1 MDEPFY
7 QKSSFLSYARKNEGL
22 IERKRNSYIILM
34 LCKKHVND
42 KFYVISI
49 LVDGQKSVAVK
60 CQLWSNVP
68 RSNVSCGQMSRGQM
82 SLAVKRPAVKWHLR
96 SNVPWSN
103 ISCGQ
108 MSRGQMSVAVKCPVV
123 KCHLRSKNVHG
134 QKSRGQ
140 TSAAVKCH
148 ISLLRSNVPCGPIS
162 LPPSAVKCSLRF
174 FVLWSKVSGQMSGGQ
189 MILWSYEI
197 HSPAVINCFSFFRAD
212 DGAGTSEILFEEIS
226 DKSNIWTRIDFP
238 LDIKDKNYQV
248 VMSGQYTRM
257 ETMPFGKFREKIIYI
272 FYIFY
277 FFLISGDMAID
288 DISFTPKCRFVEEPS
303 PTTTTPST
311 PKPCPDGK
319 FTCSDGSCIEKVQI
333 S

>member
-1 MDEPFY
+1 MARGIRINLSWSVGNYPLPSSHPQWIGSFLPSCRTLEWVFWSKGFHCTSVEATFAMDEPFY

-34 LCKKHVND
+34 LCKKNVND

-123 KCHLRSKNVHG
+123 KCHLWSNVPWSNVTVVKCHKILKWSKVRG
-134 QKSRGQ
+134 QMSRGQ
-140 TSAAVKCH
+140 M
-148 ISLLRSNVPCGPIS
+148 R
-162 LPPSAVKCSLRF
+162 
-174 FVLWSKVSGQMSGGQ
+174 LWS
-189 MILWSYEI
+189 
-197 HSPAVINCFSFFRAD
+197 
-212 DGAGTSEILFEEIS
+212 
-226 DKSNIWTRIDFP
+226 
-238 LDIKDKNYQV
+238 
-248 VMSGQYTRM
+248 
-257 ETMPFGKFREKIIYI
+257 
-272 FYIFY
+272 
-277 FFLISGDMAID
+277 
-288 DISFTPKCRFVEEPS
+288 
-303 PTTTTPST
+303 
-311 PKPCPDGK
+311 
-319 FTCSDGSCIEKVQI
+319 
-333 S
+333 